1 MLFPTTKLVL
11 VIFKINWN
19 WDTAYGNG
27 LSLYALCNELA
38 HIFSLDT
45 PSPKLQQSQL
55 S

>member
-19 WDTAYGNG
+19 WATAYG
-27 LSLYALCNELA
+27 NELA
-38 HIFSLDT
+38 HIFSYDT